1 MILNEGGNVFQ
12 DAEPFDHKDIPAI
25 MKQINSVLSK
35 LGVKALPI
43 GSGATPTPGKTSGDL
58 DMIVDADALANQF
71 KTPDAKAVRKELRDL
86 FDRAGFQTGQSGV
99 SVHVR
104 TTVGDSA
111 QQVDIMTV
119 PKAEIAQ
126 KFHVHDIPKG
136 SPYKGVHKQ
145 IALANLAKKQ
155 GLLWSPYEGLW
166 TRGPD
171 GKKSKFYTDDLDKIA
186 QTLLGKSASGKDLG
200 SLETILAALPDGG
213 KSLLQDLEQDKT
225 FQSKLVKTETLAD
238 KNYNRIKELLRNM
251 R

>member
-1 MILNEGGNVFQ
+1 
-12 DAEPFDHKDIPAI
+12 

-58 DMIVDADALANQF
+58 DMIVDADVLADQF
-71 KTPDAKAVRKELRDL
+71 KTPDAKAVRKELRSL

-126 KFHVHDIPKG
+126 KFHIHDIPKG

-155 GLLWSPYEGLW
+155 GLLWSAYEGLW

-171 GKKSKFYTDDLDKIA
+171 GKKNKFYTDDLDKIA
-186 QTLLGKSASGKDLG
+186 QTLLGSKATGKDLA

-213 KSLLQDLEQDKT
+213 KELLQDLEQDKI

>member
-1 MILNEGGNVFQ
+1 MILSEGGNVFS
-12 DAEPFDHKDIPAI
+12 DAEPFDHTQIPEI

-35 LGVKALPI
+35 VGVKALPI
-43 GSGATPTPGKTSGDL
+43 GSGATPTAGKTSGDL
-58 DMIVDADALANQF
+58 DMIVDADALANHF
-71 KTPDAKAVRKELRDL
+71 KSPDAKEVRKQLRAL
-86 FDRAGFQTGQSGV
+86 FDQAGFQTGQSGV

-104 TTVGDSA
+104 TTAGDGA

-155 GLLWSPYEGLW
+155 NLLWSPYEGLW

-171 GKKSKFYTDDLDKIA
+171 GKKSKFYTDDIDKIA
-186 QTLLGKSASGKDLG
+186 QTLLGKGATGKDLA
-200 SLETILAALPDGG
+200 SLETIMAKLPDGG
-213 KSLLQDLEQDKT
+213 KELLQDLEQDKT

-238 KNYNRIKELLRNM
+238 KNHNRIKELLRNM

>member
-12 DAEPFDHKDIPAI
+12 DAEPFDHAQIPAI
-25 MKQINSVLSK
+25 MKQINAVLSK
-35 LGVKALPI
+35 VGAKALPI
-43 GSGATPTPGKTSGDL
+43 GSGATPQPGKTSGDL
-58 DMIVDADALANQF
+58 DMIVDADQLANVF
-71 KTPDAKAVRKELRDL
+71 KTPDAKEVRKQLRSL
-86 FDRAGFQTGQSGV
+86 FDQAGFQTGQSGV

-104 TTVGDSA
+104 TTAGDTA

-145 IALANLAKKQ
+145 IAMANLAKKQ

-171 GKKSKFYTDDLDKIA
+171 GKKNKFYTDDLDKIA
-186 QTLLGKSASGKDLG
+186 QTLLGPKASGKDLA
-200 SLETILAALPDGG
+200 SLETIMAALPDGG
-213 KSLLQDLEQDKT
+213 KDLLQDLEQDKT
-225 FQSKLVKTETLAD
+225 FQQKLVKTETLAD
-238 KNYNRIKELLRNM
+238 RHLNRIKQLVAAIR
-251 R
+251 

>member
-12 DAEPFDHKDIPAI
+12 DAEPFDHAQIPAI

-35 LGVKALPI
+35 VGAKALPI
-43 GSGATPTPGKTSGDL
+43 GSGATPQAGKKSGDL
-58 DMIVDADALANQF
+58 DMIVDADQLANVF
-71 KTPDAKAVRKELRDL
+71 KTPDAKEVRKQLRSL
-86 FDRAGFQTGQSGV
+86 FDQAGFQTGQSGV

-104 TTVGDSA
+104 TTAGDTA

-145 IALANLAKKQ
+145 IAMANLAKKQ
-155 GLLWSPYEGLW
+155 NLLWSPYEGLW

-171 GKKSKFYTDDLDKIA
+171 GKKNKFYTDDLDKIA
-186 QTLLGKSASGKDLG
+186 KTLLGPKASGKDLA

-213 KSLLQDLEQDKT
+213 KDLLQDLKQDKT
-225 FQSKLVKTETLAD
+225 FQQKLVKTETLAD
-238 KNYNRIKELLRNM
+238 RQLNRIKELMRNM
-251 R
+251 